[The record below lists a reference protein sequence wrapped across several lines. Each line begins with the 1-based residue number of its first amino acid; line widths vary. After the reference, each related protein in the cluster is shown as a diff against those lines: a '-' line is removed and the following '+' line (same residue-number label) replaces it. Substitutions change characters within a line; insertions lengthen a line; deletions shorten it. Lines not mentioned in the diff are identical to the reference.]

1 MVMQKEKTAIKGGV
15 LLALTIISLTTFAA
29 PARAVVKDS
38 SVVHKLTIERNSLLN
53 KEEQLQEDYADIE
66 RQLRELQRQDDK
78 RAVDQLC
85 KDMDVKYADLQGV
98 RHSIK
103 NLDLRLL

>member
-1 MVMQKEKTAIKGGV
+1 MVMQKVKTAIKGGV
-15 LLALTIISLTTFAA
+15 LLALTIIGLTTFAA
-29 PARAVVKDS
+29 PAQAVVKDS
-38 SVVHKLTIERNSLLN
+38 AVVHKLTIERNSLLN
-53 KEEQLQEDYADIE
+53 KEQELQEDYADIE
-66 RQLRELQRQDDK
+66 RQLRDMQRQEDR

-85 KDMDVKYADLQGV
+85 KDMDSKYADLQGV